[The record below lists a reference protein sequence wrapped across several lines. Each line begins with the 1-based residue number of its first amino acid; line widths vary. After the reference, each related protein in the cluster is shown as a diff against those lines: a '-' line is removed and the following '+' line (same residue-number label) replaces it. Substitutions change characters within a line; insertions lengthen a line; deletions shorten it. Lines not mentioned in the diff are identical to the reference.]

1 MSNCCGSSHKKE
13 VKNHNEE
20 TSTGAQK
27 NILTWGIITLIVLG
41 LLAWLI

>member
-20 TSTGAQK
+20 ISGSAPK
-27 NILTWGIITLIVLG
+27 NILLWVIAIIVIVG